1 MASASTRGDTT
12 VRAARIAVVTSLFI
26 AVVGGVDTTAT
37 ASRAQTTGVSAIVVK
52 ATNTCFDSVVRFTGV
67 VVPRAEAVVNF
78 NLDGYEISDVL
89 VGEGDTVTAGQAL
102 VKLTHLSSGGGS
114 PATAVGG
121 QQQPSGSAPAS
132 AAPQQQQPATMTL
145 TAPAA
150 GLVSK
155 STARIGAVAAAVPLP
170 PPMGTGPLFRIIVG
184 NKLEIEADIAAF
196 QLPKIDVGQRAH
208 ALLEN
213 GHDVSAPVRAI
224 MPEIDPTTQLGKVR
238 LTLDSDPAV
247 RAGMFASG
255 AINASHSC
263 GGVSIPRSA
272 VQYETQGGATVQVVR
287 DNTVETRHVRL
298 GLFTDTDIE
307 VQDGVGPGDLVI
319 ANAGTSLHD
328 GDQVKPIFADDS
340 GQ

>member
-1 MASASTRGDTT
+1 MASASAKGGSATWPPVRFAVTT
-12 VRAARIAVVTSLFI
+12 SLLIAVI
-26 AVVGGVDTTAT
+26 GGAGAAST
-37 ASRAQTTGVSAIVVK
+37 ASHAQTTGVSAIVVK
-52 ATNTCFDSVVRFTGV
+52 ATSTCFDSVVRFTGG

-89 VGEGDTVTAGQAL
+89 VGEGDTVTADQAL
-102 VKLTHLSSGGGS
+102 VKLTRLSSSGG
-114 PATAVGG
+114 GG
-121 QQQPSGSAPAS
+121 QQQPSGSTAAS
-132 AAPQQQQPATMTL
+132 STTPQQPATMTL

-155 STARIGAVAAAVPLP
+155 STAKVGAVAAAVPLP
-170 PPMGTGPLFRIIVG
+170 PPMGPGPLFRIIVG

-196 QLPKIDVGQRAH
+196 QLPKLNVGQRAE
-208 ALLEN
+208 ARLEN
-213 GHDVSAPVRAI
+213 GRNVNAMVRAI
-224 MPEIDPTTQLGKVR
+224 MPEIDPNTQLGKVR
-238 LTLDSDPAV
+238 LTLDSDPAT

-272 VQYETQGGATVQVVR
+272 VQYETQGGSTVQVVR

-298 GLFTDTDIE
+298 GLFTGTNIE
-307 VQDGVGPGDLVI
+307 VLDGVRAGDLVI

-328 GDQVKPIFADDS
+328 SDQVKPIFADDA